1 MNNYQEIEMTVDE
14 FKNILEN
21 ENGIF
26 EIETPNGWI
35 RINEFYNRGVR
46 QCVEFK
52 AEDKSIICSYDHLFL
67 GENEWKQANDFKIG
81 DIVKTKDGDKYVTC
95 INTVKNQQVYDLW
108 INSAEHAYYSNDII
122 SHNCGKTEFV
132 HELAKEFGCKV
143 FQINGSEGL
152 TNADFYGNMSVAVD
166 EKTSQNY
173 TFFEKGALYRAFI
186 EGTKLDADGN
196 QILDANGEPIVV
208 GNPAFFFLDEF
219 AAMLPEVFL
228 GVFNRAMEI
237 PRENGK
243 GRSIEIPMDNG
254 RVVKSHPSMVMFFA
268 GNTVGTGNN
277 GRYQM
282 GFTAQGNKM
291 DESTRNR
298 ITAYFHFG
306 YSKSAEESIVTAMLN
321 DDCETEKLLSF
332 RDNVRNLFRNE
343 KVETLFTTRSIVAT
357 CNMAKCF
364 RDNGKSNWLA
374 DAIRVAVFN
383 GLPETDKPAFNETI
397 RMIWGVDIMAEE
409 SRKTDY
415 DYI

>member
-1 MNNYQEIEMTVDE
+1 MENTTTVYANTMTTIAINSVADLIESVWKNDVTMTKAQANKLLKDTLKNNDLASEGIVVNAEGESVT
-14 FKNILEN
+14 FTRKNIK
-21 ENGIF
+21 
-26 EIETPNGWI
+26 PNCKVSHKYI
-35 RINEFYNRGVR
+35 MPHFADDVR
-46 QCVEFK
+46 
-52 AEDKSIICSYDHLFL
+52 A
-67 GENEWKQANDFKIG
+67 
-81 DIVKTKDGDKYVTC
+81 
-95 INTVKNQQVYDLW
+95 
-108 INSAEHAYYSNDII
+108 II
-122 SHNCGKTEFV
+122 SKSLNGNGMANLCLTGASGVGKTEFV

-173 TFFEKGALYRAFI
+173 TYFEKGVLYRAFI

-196 QILDANGEPIVV
+196 QVLDADGEPIVV
-208 GNPAFFFLDEF
+208 GKPAFFFLDEF

-243 GRSIEIPMDNG
+243 ARSIEIPMDNG

-321 DDCETEKLLSF
+321 DDCETEKLLNF

-364 RDNGKSNWLA
+364 RDNGKMNWLA
-374 DAIRVAVFN
+374 DAIRVVVFN
-383 GLPETDKPAFNETI
+383 GLPEADKPAFNETI
-397 RMIWGVDIMAEE
+397 RMIWGVDIMADE

>member
-1 MNNYQEIEMTVDE
+1 MENTTTTNTVYANTMTTIAISSITDLV
-14 FKNILEN
+14 
-21 ENGIF
+21 
-26 EIETPNGWI
+26 
-35 RINEFYNRGVR
+35 
-46 QCVEFK
+46 K
-52 AEDKSIICSYDHLFL
+52 AVWQNDVTMTKA
-67 GENEWKQANDFKIG
+67 QANTLLKDTLKNNDLASEGIIVNTEG
-81 DIVKTKDGDKYVTC
+81 DNVTFTRTNIKPNCKVSHKYIMPHFADDVR
-95 INTVKNQQVYDLW
+95 
-108 INSAEHAYYSNDII
+108 AII
-122 SHNCGKTEFV
+122 SKSLNGNGMANICLTGSAGTGKTEFV

-173 TFFEKGALYRAFI
+173 TYFEKGALYRAFI

-196 QILDANGEPIVV
+196 QVLDANGEPIVT

-321 DDCETEKLLSF
+321 DDYETEKLLNF

-343 KVETLFTTRSIVAT
+343 KIETLFTTRSIVAT

-364 RDNGKSNWLA
+364 RDNGKKNWLA